1 MTENAPE
8 IVTEGTGWVEHTA
21 DRAELSVVFDARGRS
36 RTAAVEELGRR
47 VAAAEKALGLPGLT
61 VRGRRVSVH
70 TEYKGSKPSGCRA
83 SEAIQVRVDDP
94 GVLEEALSLLLGA
107 EPAALS
113 GPSWSLAD
121 PDAVLAE
128 AQRRAVA
135 DARRRAEGYAA
146 ALGGS
151 LGRLV
156 RLSEGPEHGTAPM
169 MAMRAA
175 RAEGGPDVADLGL
188 EPEPVRVTARCT
200 TTWTLIG
207 S

>member
-1 MTENAPE
+1 MTESAAE
-8 IVTEGTGWVEHTA
+8 IVTEGSGWVEHTA

-36 RTAAVEELGRR
+36 RSAAVEELGRR
-47 VAAAEKALGLPGLT
+47 VVAAEKALGLSGLT
-61 VRGRRVSVH
+61 VCGRRVSVH
-70 TEYKGSKPSGCRA
+70 TEYKGSKPAGCRA

-94 GVLEEALSLLLGA
+94 GVLEEALSLLVGA
-107 EPAALS
+107 EPAALT

-121 PDAVLAE
+121 PGAVREE

-156 RLSEGPEHGTAPM
+156 RLSEAPEQGAAPM
-169 MAMRAA
+169 LAMRA
-175 RAEGGPDVADLGL
+175 RAEGSPDVSELGL

-207 S
+207 W